1 MIVAGSFLSLFLL
14 AAKWLVAR
22 GVVKMLSSCFTHP
35 DIEVFRAWFLR
46 FFLACVNNCP
56 IKVLMLLCSSLEM
69 ALLTTL
75 SWFHLTSTASFN
87 PHSQTT
93 AV

>member
-1 MIVAGSFLSLFLL
+1 MIVAGSFLSLFLF

-22 GVVKMLSSCFTHP
+22 GVVKMLSSCFVYP
-35 DIEVFRAWFLR
+35 DSEVFRAWFLR
-46 FFLACVNNCP
+46 FFLACADNCS
-56 IKVLMLLCSSLEM
+56 IKVLMLLSSSLAM

-75 SWFHLTSTASFN
+75 SSFHLTSTASFN
-87 PHSQTT
+87 THSQLT